1 MLYNFYMQEILN
13 NLNKKLAKD
22 KKRLKLYKLLD
33 DLFSLI
39 IAFLNIAAIVL
50 ASIAL
55 SILSKQEPNSERPE
69 DIDSYLNVIA
79 LASFIIISFFLNLFI
94 AVYRYNTHC
103 DLYKKINSTI
113 SYLQVKYNANEIST
127 ETMVNIIDALWAQA
141 STRKKIIIAEVLKS
155 ELTNGGK

>member
-1 MLYNFYMQEILN
+1 MLYNFYMQEIIK
-13 NLNKKLAKD
+13 NLTKKLEKD
-22 KKRLKLYKLLD
+22 KRRLRRYKMLD
-33 DLFSLI
+33 DLFSVL

-50 ASIAL
+50 ASLAL
-55 SILSKQEPNSERPE
+55 SILSKETPNKQSQ
-69 DIDSYLNVIA
+69 DDYKSYINVVV

-94 AVYRYNTHC
+94 AIYRYNTHS
-103 DLYKKINSTI
+103 DLYKKIYTTI

-127 ETMVNIIDALWAQA
+127 ETMDNIIDALWKQA

>member
-55 SILSKQEPNSERPE
+55 SILSKQEPNSEKPE

-127 ETMVNIIDALWAQA
+127 ETMENIIDALWAQA